1 MKFKFT
7 IIIAA
12 YNSSKWIN
20 EAIDSVINQTL
31 DFKENIQL
39 IIVDDGS
46 TDNTKEIINVYTEKY
61 NENIKYLYQENKG
74 QASARNY
81 GLEYA
86 EGEFINFL
94 DSDDKLESNA
104 CCEVLK
110 FYNQHSDTVDVVSI
124 PLVFFGKDTGDHILN
139 YKFRETQLV
148 DLLKKPSFIQL
159 SASSSF
165 IRRTAFKDLRFNEN
179 LITSEDALLIN
190 QILLDKCKLGV
201 LNSTKY
207 YYRRREDYTS
217 TTDTFKQR
225 KEYYNDQVKY
235 YIKNIM
241 DYSKEKLGYIPEF
254 IQYLSMYTLQW
265 IFEVPEI
272 NHILS
277 QNEINE
283 LYTLLDTILQD
294 INDNIILEQKN
305 INENLKYHILSL
317 KHHGFN
323 QVIEAGQEK
332 LKINN
337 ITIDTLGLK
346 SFWIDI
352 IEVRNNQLYI
362 LGYLPSFFNNKKT
375 TIKAIKIANNT
386 TTEFNGEEILFPKN
400 NTFSLGKP
408 VEEKLYTEIHIP
420 LEHNTRNTIY
430 FKVRYNIETDI
441 PIQFTM
447 NAKLSRTSHY
457 TRTSYK
463 QNKIQLNQYLTK
475 NIDNSIIIEPYTS
488 KKYLKLEY
496 STIKK
501 IIKTKK
507 PKYKETILLRILYFI
522 LINTIYKNKK
532 TWLFMDRQNTAKDN
546 GEHLFKYSMKQ
557 KDGIQ
562 KYFIIDKNSPDFKK
576 ISKPQGKV
584 INFAS
589 FRHKLKFL
597 LADKIISS
605 HPGDDV
611 VNPFWGE
618 QIYQINGLLHIQYIF
633 LQHGIINE
641 DLSSWLKKCD
651 MNLTIFVCSAQ
662 KEYDS
667 IFQYPYNYTKEVVK
681 ILGLPR
687 YDALEN
693 QTKKQILI
701 IPSWRHIFDN
711 MTPDE
716 FKTTPY
722 YQNFNK
728 IINDEELITYAKDK
742 GYNLIFKPHP
752 KTIEFINLFNKNP
765 EVTID
770 DNFSMEYTDLFN
782 QSNLLI
788 TDNSSVFYDFS
799 YLKKPILY
807 YHFKGDTPKFTNKKS
822 EFDFENDGFGE
833 VIKDHKD
840 LINIIKEYIDND
852 CKIKEKYLERINK
865 FYMYHDKNNCKRNY
879 DAIMKLY
886 E

>member
-12 YNSSKWIN
+12 YNSGKWIN

-61 NENIKYLYQENKG
+61 NKNIKYLYQENNG

-124 PLVFFGKDTGDHILN
+124 PLVFFGEDTGDHILN

-148 DLLKKPSFIQL
+148 DLLKQPSFIQL

-165 IRRTAFKDLRFNEN
+165 IRRTAFKNLRFNEN

-217 TTDTFKQR
+217 TTDNFKQR
-225 KEYYNDQVKY
+225 KEYYNDQVEY
-235 YIKNIM
+235 YIKNII

-277 QNEINE
+277 QKETKE
-283 LYTLLDTILQD
+283 LYALLDTILQD

-323 QVIEAGQEK
+323 HIIETGQEK
-332 LKINN
+332 LKIGNL
-337 ITIDTLGLK
+337 TIDTLGLK

-362 LGYLPSFFNNKKT
+362 LGYLPSFFKNKNT
-375 TIKAIKIANNT
+375 TIKAIRITNNT
-386 TTEFNGEEILFPKN
+386 NTEFNGEEIQFPKN

-420 LEHNTRNTIY
+420 LEPNTRNTIY
-430 FKVRYNIETDI
+430 FKVRYNIEVDI

-457 TRTSYK
+457 TRTSYTK
-463 QNKIQLNQYLTK
+463 NKIQLNQYLTK
-475 NIDNSIIIEPYTS
+475 NIDNSIIIEPYNF

-496 STIKK
+496 STLKK
-501 IIKTKK
+501 IKKTKK
-507 PKYKETILLRILYFI
+507 PKYKETILLRIIYFI

-532 TWLFMDRQNTAKDN
+532 AWLFMDRQNTAKDN
-546 GEHLFKYSMKQ
+546 GEHLFKYSIKQ

-562 KYFIIDKNSPDFKK
+562 KYFIIDKNSPDYKK
-576 ISKPQGKV
+576 INKKGKV

-589 FRHKLKFL
+589 FKHKLKFL

-667 IFQYPYNYTKEVVK
+667 IFQYPYHYTKEVVQ

-693 QTKKQILI
+693 QTTKQILI

-711 MTPDE
+711 ITPDE

-722 YQNFNK
+722 FKNFNK
-728 IINDEELITYAKDK
+728 LINDEELIKYAKDK

-752 KTIEFINLFNKNP
+752 KTIDFINLFTKNP
-765 EVTID
+765 EVKID
-770 DNFSMEYTDLFN
+770 ANFSMEYTDLFN

-807 YHFKGDTPKFTNKKS
+807 YHFKGDTPKFTNKES

-833 VIKDHKD
+833 VIKDYKD
-840 LINIIKEYIDND
+840 LIRTIKEYIDND
-852 CKIKEKYLERINK
+852 CEIKEKYLERINK
-865 FYMYHDKNNCKRNY
+865 FYTYHDKNNCKRNY
-879 DAIMKLY
+879 NAVMKLY

>member
-7 IIIAA
+7 IIMAA

-46 TDNTKEIINVYTEKY
+46 TDNTKEIIKVYLEKY
-61 NENIKYLYQENKG
+61 NNNIKYLYQENNG

-81 GLEYA
+81 GLKYA

-104 CCEVLK
+104 CYEVLK
-110 FYNQHSDTVDVVSI
+110 FYDKYEDVDVVSI
-124 PLVFFGKDTGDHILN
+124 PLIFFGADAGEHILN
-139 YKFRETQLV
+139 YKFNETRLV
-148 DLLKKPSFIQL
+148 DLLLEPSFIQL

-165 IRRTAFKDLRFNEN
+165 IKKESIKNLKFNEK
-179 LITSEDALLIN
+179 LITSEDALFIN
-190 QILLDKCKLGV
+190 KILLEKCKLGV

-217 TTDTFKQR
+217 TTDNFKKR
-225 KEYYNDQVKY
+225 KEYYNDQIKY

-241 DYSKEKLGYIPEF
+241 EYSKEKLNYIPEF

-265 IFEVPEI
+265 IFEVPEVD
-272 NHILS
+272 NILS
-277 QNEINE
+277 NKEIEE
-283 LYTLLDTILQD
+283 LYNLLDTILQD

-305 INENLKYHILSL
+305 INENLKYHILL
-317 KHHGFN
+317 QKHHGFKR
-323 QVIEAGQEK
+323 VIEEKQEK
-332 LKINN
+332 LKIQDK
-337 ITIDTLGLK
+337 TYDTLGLK

-352 IEVRNNQLYI
+352 IEIRNNQLYI
-362 LGYLPSFFNNKKT
+362 QGYLPSFFENNKTK
-375 TIKAIKIANNT
+375 IKAIRISNNE
-386 TTEFNGEEILFPKN
+386 TTEYIGKPIQYPKN

-408 VEEKLYTEIHIP
+408 VEEKLYTEIQIP
-420 LEHNTRNTIY
+420 IEKNTINTIY
-430 FKVRYNIETDI
+430 FKVRYDIEVDI

-457 TRTSYK
+457 TRTTY
-463 QNKIQLNQYLTK
+463 NKNQIKLNQYLAK
-475 NIDNSIIIEPYTS
+475 NIDNAILIEPYTF

-496 STIKK
+496 ATLKK
-501 IIKTKK
+501 IKRKK
-507 PKYKETILLRILYFI
+507 EHNYKEIILLRIITFI
-522 LINTIYKNKK
+522 LINTIYRNKK
-532 TWLFMDRQNTAKDN
+532 IWLFMDRQNTAKDN
-546 GEHLFKYSMKQ
+546 AEHLFKYSVKQ
-557 KDGIQ
+557 KDKVK
-562 KYFIIDKNSPDFKK
+562 KYFIIDKTSPDYNKIKK
-576 ISKPQGKV
+576 YGKV
-584 INFAS
+584 VDFAS
-589 FRHKLKFL
+589 FKHKLLFL

-618 QIYQINGLLHIQYIF
+618 EIYQINGLLHLQYIF

-667 IFQYPYNYTKEVVK
+667 IFQYPYNYPKEVVK

-687 YDALEN
+687 YDALNNNE
-693 QTKKQILI
+693 TKKQILI

-711 MTPDE
+711 MTEDE
-716 FKTTPY
+716 FKQTSY
-722 YQNFNK
+722 FKSFNNL
-728 IINDEELITYAKDK
+728 INDEELLNYCETK
-742 GYNLIFKPHP
+742 GYKLIFKPHP
-752 KTIEFINLFNKNP
+752 KTIKFIKLFNKDSR
-765 EVTID
+765 VTID
-770 DNFSMEYTDLFN
+770 ENFSMEYTNLFN
-782 QSNLLI
+782 QSKLLI

-807 YHFKGDTPKFTNKKS
+807 YHFKGDTPKFINKES

-833 VIKDHKD
+833 VITNHNE
-840 LINIIKEYIDND
+840 LIKTIKEYIKTD
-852 CKIKEKYLERINK
+852 CKIKEKYLNRINK

-879 DAIMKLY
+879 DAIMDLY
-886 E
+886 KI